1 MVFHYGNSNISKT
14 LTQLQGA
21 EPESQGFPTS
31 SCQAS
36 VYRKAPDGA
45 HTINRVH
52 RLLPWCSLK
61 RSGDLEINMRLLGG
75 SQMLLPTSQADG
87 KDTMTEGSPK
97 EHSICDKSVITRCFL
112 VSS

>member
-1 MVFHYGNSNISKT
+1 MT
-14 LTQLQGA
+14 LHSVSFFLVLQNKKLCA
-21 EPESQGFPTS
+21 
-31 SCQAS
+31 
-36 VYRKAPDGA
+36 
-45 HTINRVH
+45 
-52 RLLPWCSLK
+52 SLK

-97 EHSICDKSVITRCFL
+97 EHSICDKGVITRCFL